1 MEDTCVR
8 RPLPDC
14 GDSEQKGTS
23 EGFCPDW
30 DACMPFGGRLYS
42 RGGCVQFEA
51 SATAPAD
58 GVYDRVVVQ
67 DGCIKG
73 VAGQE
78 VASYQ
83 PRPCTETPCDCNS
96 GSGGGVSADV
106 SDDPANLI
114 TEDASGLL
122 ARLYASGEG
131 GIAVSGNGTQSS
143 PLRIQAGAQTDI
155 GYMQAGNTGISV
167 TGAGTQASPYAVSH
181 KAGTGPANQTIA
193 GMRFDEYGHLASYEA
208 PSSAGTV
215 NGVIGR
221 NGVEASTDIASGVVT
236 LDLQQTIHNVQGTYR
251 FGGFDVDVDQYGR
264 FQQIEREVEVA
275 EGDRYFGAY
284 LVSVNQYGSVTGIV
298 DTTQDRT
305 VVYHKAS
312 HRFTGSEASITFTTA
327 LVGNFRVT
335 LHAAS
340 VTSASISI
348 DGVAVTTDHGTD
360 WAGALSNARYALGQH
375 TVSVSGSFTG
385 PGYLDVEIVTGY

>member
-1 MEDTCVR
+1 MEDTCVK

-14 GDSEQKGTS
+14 GDSEQKGTA

-51 SATAPAD
+51 SAEAPAD

-67 DGCIKG
+67 DGCIRG

-96 GSGGGVSADV
+96 GSGGGGSADV

-122 ARLYASGEG
+122 ARLYASGSG
-131 GIAVSGNGTQSS
+131 GISVSGSGTQSS
-143 PLRIQAGAQTDI
+143 PLRIQAGAQIDR
-155 GYMQAGNTGISV
+155 GYVQAGNDGVVVS
-167 TGAGTQASPYAVSH
+167 GAGTQSSPYAVSH
-181 KAGTGPANQTIA
+181 KTGGAGDQTIK
-193 GMRFDEYGHLASYEA
+193 GMRFDGYGHLVGYTP

-221 NGVEASTDIASGVVT
+221 NGIEATLDIASGVVT
-236 LDLQQTIHNVQGTYR
+236 LDLQRTIHDVQGTYR
-251 FGGFDVDVDQYGR
+251 LGGFDVDVDQYGR
-264 FQQIEREVEVA
+264 FQQVEREVEVA
-275 EGDRYFGAY
+275 EGSRYFGAY

-312 HRFTGSEASITFTTA
+312 RRFTGSEASVTFTTA